1 VSQVTHG
8 ARALLS
14 SSRIYDLF
22 QEIMGSRKARTIFSA
37 EYVRANP
44 GDAVLDIG
52 CGTAELLHYLPP
64 VEYHGFDPDPRYI
77 DTARRKFRDRPHCSF
92 TCAILDEELVGALP
106 KFDVVLMIGVLHHLD
121 DDEVP
126 RLAALARTA
135 LKATG
140 RLVSLDPCL
149 VEDQSAIAR
158 FLAKRDR
165 GQHVRQR
172 EGYRKLMSAV
182 FPSVATEIRHDL
194 GRIPYTHLIM
204 QCRPGP

>member
-22 QEIMGSRKARTIFSA
+22 QEIMGSRMARTIFSA
-37 EYVRANP
+37 EYVRAKP

-52 CGTAELLHYLPP
+52 CGTAELLRYLPS

-77 DTARRKFRDRPHCSF
+77 DTARKKFRARPHCTF
-92 TCAILDEELVGALP
+92 TCAIIDEKLVGALP
-106 KFDVVLMIGVLHHLD
+106 KFDIVLMIGVLHHLD
-121 DDEVP
+121 DEEASH
-126 RLAALARTA
+126 LAALAKAA
-135 LKATG
+135 LKGTG

-149 VEDQSAIAR
+149 VEGQSAIAR
-158 FLAKRDR
+158 FLAKHDR

-172 EGYRKLMSAV
+172 EDYRTLMSAI
-182 FPSVATEIRHDL
+182 FPSIATEIRHDL

-204 QCRPGP
+204 QCRPSP